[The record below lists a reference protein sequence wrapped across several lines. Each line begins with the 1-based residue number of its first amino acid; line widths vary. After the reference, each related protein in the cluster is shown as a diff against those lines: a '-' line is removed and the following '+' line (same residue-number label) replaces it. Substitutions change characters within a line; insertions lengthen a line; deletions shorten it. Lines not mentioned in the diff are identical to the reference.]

1 MANMT
6 SGAAVHKQLH
16 SVSAINEAAP
26 ASLPA
31 SEPAPLPAAQ
41 LDQFSGDPNFMTSLA
56 RGLAVIQAFSQQSLH
71 LSITQLSKRTGLS
84 RASVR
89 RCLHTLSKL
98 GFAGSD
104 DGRTFYLLP
113 RVLALGHSYL
123 SSVPLATAAQPVLE
137 RLSQILDESSSIAVL
152 DGIDIVYVARANVNR
167 IMAIDLWVGTRLPA
181 FCTSIGR
188 VLLANLPPE
197 GMESLLSRIEFI
209 RFTDRT
215 LTSVEQLR
223 QVPAF
228 GAARR
233 VCNRGSGVGSG
244 IAFDGGS
251 CAKQP
256 GPRGCRDKCGSS
268 RAPRLPARHADAIP
282 PVPSGCRTGTLPA
295 AGIDAWAF
303 AGRLQQCGLFRP
315 RGIPR
320 RRRRRLYLD
329 HTEGAEDRR
338 IAHDKGDRCPLAQA
352 RRRSGETRG
361 GRRRIGNGKSEL

>member
-197 GMESLLSRIEFI
+197 GMEGLLSRIEFI

-223 QVPAF
+223 QVLHSVRRDGFAIVDQELEVGLRSMAVPVQNNLGRVVAAINV
-228 GAARR
+228 GAHAHR
-233 VCNRGSGVGSG
+233 VSLQDMQTR
-244 IAFDGGS
+244 FL
-251 CAKQP
+251 P
-256 GPRGCRDKCGSS
+256 YL
-268 RAPRLPARHADAIP
+268 RA
-282 PVPSGCRTGTLPA
+282 A
-295 AGIDAWAF
+295 A
-303 AGRLQQCGLFRP
+303 Q
-315 RGIPR
+315 
-320 RRRRRLYLD
+320 
-329 HTEGAEDRR
+329 
-338 IAHDKGDRCPLAQA
+338 
-352 RRRSGETRG
+352 
-361 GRRRIGNGKSEL
+361 ELCLLLG